1 MANAITTQVDYTDL
15 LDEVYKNA
23 AKTAGLEAEQGMIR
37 ETELAGTFL
46 IAKMS
51 LDALGDYSRA
61 TGFVDGDATLTWET
75 HTFSQD
81 RARSFSIDNMDNL
94 ETADIAFGRLAGEFI
109 RTAEVPEVDAY
120 RFSVMAG
127 GAGTEASAD
136 LTSSTT
142 AEAVDTAQ
150 VVMDDAEVQEEG
162 RILYATSQII
172 KNIQNS
178 DLFTRNLDI
187 TTPSGINKTIQA
199 YDGMEIVKVPQGR
212 FYSAITM
219 LDGSTGG
226 EEAGGYTKAA
236 GGFDLNFMI
245 VHPSSVISAVKHQK
259 VRVFSPDV
267 NQDKDAYKYD
277 FRIYYDLFV
286 LDNKTDGIYVHTV
299 AQA

>member
-136 LTSSTT
+136 LTASTT

-150 VVMDDAEVQEEG
+150 VVMDDAEVPEEG
-162 RILYATSQII
+162 RILYATSQVI

-187 TTPSGINKTIQA
+187 TTPSGINRTIQA

>member
-187 TTPSGINKTIQA
+187 TTPSGINRTIQA

-286 LDNKTDGIYVHTV
+286 LDNKKDGIYVHTV
-299 AQA
+299 AQE

>member
-150 VVMDDAEVQEEG
+150 VVMDDAEVPEEG
-162 RILYATSQII
+162 RILYATSQMI

-187 TTPSGINKTIQA
+187 TTPSGINRTIQA

>member
-150 VVMDDAEVQEEG
+150 VVMDDAEVPEEG

-187 TTPSGINKTIQA
+187 TTPSGINRTIQA

-219 LDGSTGG
+219 LDGSTTD

>member
-142 AEAVDTAQ
+142 TEAVDTAQ
-150 VVMDDAEVQEEG
+150 VVMDDAEVPEEG
-162 RILYATSQII
+162 RILYATSQMI

-187 TTPSGINKTIQA
+187 TTPSGINRTIQA

>member
-1 MANAITTQVDYTDL
+1 MANTITTQVDYTDL

-94 ETADIAFGRLAGEFI
+94 ESADIAFGRLAGEFI

-219 LDGSTGG
+219 LDGSTTD

>member
-150 VVMDDAEVQEEG
+150 VVMDDAEVPEEG
-162 RILYATSQII
+162 RILYATSQMI

-187 TTPSGINKTIQA
+187 TTPSGINRTIQA

-212 FYSAITM
+212 FYSAITL

-245 VHPSSVISAVKHQK
+245 VHPSSVISAVKHKK

-286 LDNKTDGIYVHTV
+286 LENKADGIYVHTV
-299 AQA
+299 SQV

>member
-142 AEAVDTAQ
+142 AEAIDTAQ
-150 VVMDDAEVQEEG
+150 VVMDDAEVSEEG
-162 RILYATSQII
+162 RILYATSQTI

-187 TTPSGINKTIQA
+187 TTPSGINRTIQA

-245 VHPSSVISAVKHQK
+245 VHPSSVISAVKHKK

-286 LDNKTDGIYVHTV
+286 LENKADGIYVHTV
-299 AQA
+299 SQV

>member
-1 MANAITTQVDYTDL
+1 MANTITTQVDYTDL

-150 VVMDDAEVQEEG
+150 VVMDDAEVSEEG

-187 TTPSGINKTIQA
+187 TTPSGINRTIQA

>member
-127 GAGTEASAD
+127 GAGTEESAD

-150 VVMDDAEVQEEG
+150 VVMDDAEVPEEG

-187 TTPSGINKTIQA
+187 TTPSGINRTIQA

-219 LDGSTGG
+219 LDGSTTD

>member
-187 TTPSGINKTIQA
+187 TTPSGINRTIQA

-236 GGFDLNFMI
+236 GGFNLNFMI

>member
-187 TTPSGINKTIQA
+187 TTPSGINRTIQA

-286 LDNKTDGIYVHTV
+286 LDNKKDGIYVHTV

>member
-127 GAGTEASAD
+127 DAGTEESAD

-150 VVMDDAEVQEEG
+150 VVMDDAEVPEEG
-162 RILYATSQII
+162 RILYATSQMI

-219 LDGSTGG
+219 LDGSTTD

-299 AQA
+299 AQE

>member
-142 AEAVDTAQ
+142 AEAIDTAQ
-150 VVMDDAEVQEEG
+150 VVMDDAEVLEEG
-162 RILYATSQII
+162 RILYATSQTI

-187 TTPSGINKTIQA
+187 TTPSGINRTIQA

-212 FYSAITM
+212 FYSAITL

-245 VHPSSVISAVKHQK
+245 VHPSSVISAVKHKK

-286 LDNKTDGIYVHTV
+286 LENKADGIYVHTV
-299 AQA
+299 SQV

>member
-127 GAGTEASAD
+127 GAGTEESAD

-187 TTPSGINKTIQA
+187 TTPSGINRTIQA

>member
-127 GAGTEASAD
+127 GAGTEESAD

-187 TTPSGINKTIQA
+187 TTPSGINRTIQA

-299 AQA
+299 AQE

>member
-187 TTPSGINKTIQA
+187 TTPSGINRTIQA